1 MTPVTA
7 KREKT
12 AENNRRRAAG
22 IPFFSAYRQGKIN
35 YTVFFAE
42 CQGKSIARKPP
53 EPLAISGFSTLSTG
67 KTDTPRRR
75 KTTFCDDFEIS
86 VMQVLQFLANKI
98 AVLSTFL
105 PVYML
110 CKTYVSIHK
119 LCNLHKGEKSQKSS
133 NFVRKFSGGKP
144 ADKADFLTFGN
155 IFGTF
160 CLTVKKVLRRPRGG
174 ASVLRHLVLRWG
186 FRSPLQLRTARGSF
200 LRCNPARYGFRFPP
214 LSRTKRR
221 GKGSGADTEGRLQY
235 LAAGK
240 PQRAAYVQAR
250 P

>member
-67 KTDTPRRR
+67 KTDTPRIR

-86 VMQVLQFLANKI
+86 VMQVLQFLTDKI
-98 AVLSTFL
+98 AVLSAFL

-155 IFGTF
+155 IFGAF
-160 CLTVKKVLRRPRGG
+160 CLTVKKVLRSPRDRG
-174 ASVLRHLVLRWG
+174 SVSL
-186 FRSPLQLRTARGSF
+186 SNIPPQLRT
-200 LRCNPARYGFRFPP
+200 PRFPF
-214 LSRTKRR
+214 S
-221 GKGSGADTEGRLQY
+221 
-235 LAAGK
+235 AAISH
-240 PQRAAYVQAR
+240 
-250 P
+250 